1 MSGKDKPSSL
11 SLVDIMRRKIPTTFS
26 DLASGLQLSFRAAVS
41 AGLAVAIAQL
51 LHLQYPLYAL
61 VGAVIVTDLSPLQT
75 RQLGLQRLAGTV
87 LGAVIGAAIIH
98 VLPPGPLTI
107 GFSILSAM
115 FLSYI
120 LRLRGA
126 AKITG
131 YICGI
136 VMLEHQGHQWSYAF
150 FRLIETVL
158 GIGVALLVSFV
169 PKMLSI
175 DKSRQHDF

>member
-1 MSGKDKPSSL
+1 MSGKDKPSPL
-11 SLVDIMRRKIPTTFS
+11 SLVDIVRRKMSATFS
-26 DLASGLQLSFRAAVS
+26 DLTVGLQLSIRAAVS
-41 AGLAVAIAQL
+41 AGSAVAIAQL
-51 LHLQYPLYAL
+51 LQLQYPLYAL

-87 LGAVIGAAIIH
+87 LGAGIGAAVIH
-98 VLPPGPLTI
+98 VLPPGPVTI

-131 YICGI
+131 YVCGI
-136 VMLEHQGHQWSYAF
+136 VMLEHQGHQRSYAL
-150 FRLIETVL
+150 FRLIETVI

-169 PKMLSI
+169 PKLISL
-175 DKSRQHDF
+175 DKPK